1 MSNELTILDILTLDE
16 IEVIETITG
25 KGLDEVFGS
34 GKMISGKE
42 AKVIIW
48 LLQKRTTP
56 EAKIEDGGKMTLK
69 QSAEFMTTY
78 LDSLK
83 AKN

>member
-1 MSNELTILDILTLDE
+1 LSNELTILDILTLDE
-16 IEVIETITG
+16 IETIETITG

-34 GKMISGKE
+34 GKMITGKE

-48 LLQKRTTP
+48 LLQKRTNAD
-56 EAKIEDGGKMTLK
+56 AKIEDGGKMTLRE
-69 QSAEFMTTY
+69 SAAFMTGY
-78 LDSLK
+78 LDNLK